1 MKNKLAGLKN
11 RLEQAEQRVTP
22 ENMEF
27 RFIVIDSD
35 GNETGEA
42 MVVRPNK
49 PTEFINYTPQPKE
62 VKK

>member
-22 ENMEF
+22 ADREF
-27 RFIVIDSD
+27 RFITIDAN

-42 MVVRPNK
+42 MIVRPNQ
-49 PTEFINYTPQPKE
+49 PTEFISYTPKTKEAPK
-62 VKK
+62 